1 MQGLKLFR
9 VGCLL
14 VLCAIVWACGGG
26 GTNSIELPN
35 PVIRF
40 VNASPNSVAMSA
52 LANDVTIGSAVP
64 YLGSSAS
71 FLRLDAGDY
80 DILCQEDGDPE
91 TQAVEFRTMNRDQDF
106 LAVSTGLVTPPNT
119 ELDKRMVCTPFTF
132 NRVRPN
138 GDKAKLI
145 VVNALNRGF
154 GDSNVPIDFQ
164 NPGDTPRFR
173 LPNLAFAA
181 AGQELIVDAGS
192 DTLVARRAGSELE
205 VTPQKTFTFEGG
217 KIYLALVSGIE
228 GEVGVKAPIIT
239 YIELQS
245 R

>member
-14 VLCAIVWACGGG
+14 VLCAVIWACGGG
-26 GTNSIELPN
+26 GANSTTTPN
-35 PVIRF
+35 PVVRF
-40 VNASPNSVAMSA
+40 VNGSPNSVALSA
-52 LANDVTIGSAVP
+52 SANDVSVGSSVP
-64 YLGSSAS
+64 YLGSAAS
-71 FLRLDAGDY
+71 FVSLEAGEY
-80 DILCQEDGDPE
+80 DILCQEDSDPE
-91 TQAVEFRTMNRDQDF
+91 TQVVEFKEMNRDQDF
-106 LAVSTGLVTPPNT
+106 LLVAIGLVTPPNA
-119 ELDKRMVCTPFTF
+119 ELDKRLVCTPFTF
-132 NRVRPN
+132 NRIKPN

-145 VVNALNRGF
+145 VVNGLNRGI
-154 GDSNVPIDFQ
+154 GDSNVAIDFQ

-173 LPNLAFAA
+173 LPNLGFAS

-228 GEVGVKAPIIT
+228 GEVGAKAPAIT
-239 YIELQS
+239 YIEIQP